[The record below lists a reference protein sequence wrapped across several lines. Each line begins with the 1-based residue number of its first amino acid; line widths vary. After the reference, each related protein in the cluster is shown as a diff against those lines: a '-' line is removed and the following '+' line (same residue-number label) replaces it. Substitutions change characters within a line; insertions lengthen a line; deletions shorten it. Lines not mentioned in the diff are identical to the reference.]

1 MEKQGRNKKFYP
13 TQLTRAPHKQPYA
26 CLAPLPYT
34 SALEAKLSALKYRHM
49 NSFISLTRD
58 RDTGSVSVEPSTG
71 QPSVHYSPSAFDAAH
86 TLEGVVALAKMCYV
100 AGAAEIYAFVP
111 WLEPFVRAGAGADE
125 GPGEKEREKSAAP
138 SAAAAET
145 AVQRMDADAD
155 FAAWL
160 AELRARGNAP
170 PMSVWTSA
178 HQMGTCRMS
187 ANPSRGVVD
196 PRGEVWGCDG
206 LYVADASTFPSA
218 SGVNPMVTNMAISD
232 YIAWNVVEDLE
243 RV

>member
-1 MEKQGRNKKFYP
+1 
-13 TQLTRAPHKQPYA
+13 
-26 CLAPLPYT
+26 
-34 SALEAKLSALKYRHM
+34 M

-58 RDTGSVSVEPSTG
+58 RDAGSVSVEPATG

-111 WLEPFVRAGAGADE
+111 WLEPFVRAGSDATGADDE
-125 GPGEKEREKSAAP
+125 GPGEKEEHEKSAPPP
-138 SAAAAET
+138 STAAAET

-155 FAAWL
+155 FSAWL

-187 ANPSRGVVD
+187 ADPSRGVVD

-232 YIAWNVVEDLE
+232 YIASNVVEDLG